1 MKIVACIIFIVLV
14 GIIVFMAITLET
26 EEQQKRLRRL
36 KQGRRRR
43 LPNPPLQQQLLLLS
57 TTLKQQEA
65 EQQRQQ
71 QERKRQEQKAARRV
85 RNALKRQEAEKQ
97 RRAAA
102 KAATEAAAARAAA
115 EERARAEQ
123 VLTQWK
129 QERQTTV
136 STAEQTSAVIDEGHR
151 VRSYSGEYISVV
163 VLTDETGVAL
173 EWKVRPDAWF
183 CPTVVGR
190 RDDEEMFTAKGYTGR
205 HAARLAPGRYIL
217 AFRLYNDDTPMND
230 HPDVRF
236 EVFVPDPNSSPNI
249 PGFQKV
255 IDRVAQR
262 FVARAK
268 AIDDGRRKV
277 KQALTDRGADTDEVD
292 YEAAKFDAEI
302 SDLQNP
308 N

>member
-14 GIIVFMAITLET
+14 GIIVFMAITLEI
-26 EEQQKRLRRL
+26 EDQPKRSRRP
-36 KQGRRRR
+36 KQVKRRR
-43 LPNPPLQQQLLLLS
+43 LPNPPGQQQLLLSS

-85 RNALKRQEAEKQ
+85 RNALKRQEAENL

-129 QERQTTV
+129 QERGATL
-136 STAEQTSAVIDEGHR
+136 STPEQTGAAIDETHR
-151 VRSYSGEYISVV
+151 ARLHCGDFIHVL

-173 EWKVRPDAWF
+173 EWQVRPDTWF
-183 CPTVVGR
+183 CPNVVGF
-190 RDDEEMFTAKGYTGR
+190 RDGEEMFTAKGYTGR

-249 PGFQKV
+249 PGFKKAV
-255 IDRVAQR
+255 DKAAQQ
-262 FVARAK
+262 FVARATV
-268 AIDDGRRKV
+268 IDDGRRKV

>member
-14 GIIVFMAITLET
+14 GIIVFMAVTLET
-26 EEQQKRLRRL
+26 EEQQGRLRRP
-36 KQGRRRR
+36 KQVRRRR
-43 LPNPPLQQQLLLLS
+43 LPNPPRQQQLLLPS

-71 QERKRQEQKAARRV
+71 QEQKRQEQKAARHV
-85 RNALKRQEAEKQ
+85 REALKRQEAESQ
-97 RRAAA
+97 RSAAA
-102 KAATEAAAARAAA
+102 KAAAAAARAAA

-123 VLTQWK
+123 VLSQWK
-129 QERQTTV
+129 QERGATL
-136 STAEQTSAVIDEGHR
+136 STPEQTSAVIDETHR
-151 VRSYSGEYISVV
+151 ARLHCGDFIHVL

-173 EWKVRPDAWF
+173 EWQVRPDTWF
-183 CPTVVGR
+183 CPTVVGI
-190 RDDEEMFTAKGYTGR
+190 RDGEEMFTAKGYTGR
-205 HAARLAPGRYIL
+205 HAARLVPGRYML
-217 AFRLYNDDTPMND
+217 TFHLWNDDTPMND
-230 HPDVRF
+230 HHDVRF

>member
-1 MKIVACIIFIVLV
+1 MKILACIILIVLAGV
-14 GIIVFMAITLET
+14 IVAIGITLDMEHQ
-26 EEQQKRLRRL
+26 EKRLRRS
-36 KQGRRRR
+36 KQVRRRR
-43 LPNPPLQQQLLLLS
+43 VPNPPRQQLLPPG
-57 TTLKQQEA
+57 TTLKQQET

-85 RNALKRQEAEKQ
+85 RETMKRQEAESQ

-102 KAATEAAAARAAA
+102 QAAAEAARAAA

-123 VLTQWK
+123 MLTQWK

-183 CPTVVGR
+183 SPTVVGR
-190 RDDEEMFTAKGYTGR
+190 RDDEEMFTARGYTGR
-205 HAARLAPGRYIL
+205 HAARLQPGRYTL
-217 AFRLYNDDTPMND
+217 AFRLYNDAEPVANLSDL
-230 HPDVRF
+230 RF
-236 EVFVPDPNSSPNI
+236 EVFVPDPNSLAHN
-249 PGFQKV
+249 PGFKKAV
-255 IDRVAQR
+255 DRVAQR
-262 FVARAK
+262 FVARAN

-292 YEAAKFDAEI
+292 YEAAKFDTEI
-302 SDLQNP
+302 SDLQSP